1 VPHRLRRAKAP
12 ASTPT
17 PTPAPIPMDQDQQP
31 RSLGLPLSLR
41 NHSISS
47 TSTRMTQFSDISFE
61 ASRSTDSI
69 ETYASPPDSPVSAPD
84 SPCSS
89 NGKHVMDM
97 RLVPSPEPLNPKAI
111 RPSDALVL
119 FPAPTA
125 MVRMPVPISS
135 DGDDDSRERSMMPEG
150 DEPTIPRPCAEGDDA
165 SPWANP
171 SRALVLIGPRIAQF
185 LREKQEAGDDPSSP
199 TSWWSPKPYRI
210 HWRKK

>member
-1 VPHRLRRAKAP
+1 
-12 ASTPT
+12 
-17 PTPAPIPMDQDQQP
+17 
-31 RSLGLPLSLR
+31 
-41 NHSISS
+41 
-47 TSTRMTQFSDISFE
+47 MTQFSDISFE

-69 ETYASPPDSPVSAPD
+69 ETYESPPDSPISAPD
-84 SPCSS
+84 SPCSP
-89 NGKHVMDM
+89 NGKPVMDM
-97 RLVPSPEPLNPKAI
+97 RLVPSLEPLNPRAI

-125 MVRMPVPISS
+125 MVRMPLPVSS
-135 DGDDDSRERSMMPEG
+135 DGDGDDDSRGRSTTPEG
-150 DEPTIPRPCAEGDDA
+150 EDEPTMPRPGAENDDT
-165 SPWANP
+165 PWANP